1 LAGTRFA
8 RILAGMRRLITALAL
23 AVIAAPAFA
32 QERSPA
38 ERQVMVDLAYVL
50 GESHALRQTCAGPGD
65 MFWRSRMEE
74 MLRVEAADQGFAT
87 RLTLSFNNGFAAG
100 QAGFPACDAGLKAEA
115 GRIAARGRQL
125 SAKLS
130 GP

>member
-1 LAGTRFA
+1 
-8 RILAGMRRLITALAL
+8 MRRLLLAIALLAAATTAR
-23 AVIAAPAFA
+23 A
-32 QERSPA
+32 QERTPA

-50 GESHALRQTCAGPGD
+50 GESHALRQTCEGSAD

-74 MLRVEAADQGFAT
+74 MLRVEAADQGFVN
-87 RLTLSFNNGFAAG
+87 RLTLSFNSGFAAG

-115 GRIAARGRQL
+115 KRIAARGRDL
-125 SAKLS
+125 SARLS

>member
-1 LAGTRFA
+1 MRPLFLA
-8 RILAGMRRLITALAL
+8 IALA
-23 AVIAAPAFA
+23 ACATPAFA
-32 QERSPA
+32 QERNPA

-50 GESHALRQTCAGPGD
+50 GESHALRQTCEGTGD

-87 RLTLSFNNGFAAG
+87 RLTLSFNSGFAAG
-100 QAGFPACDAGLKAEA
+100 QAGFPACDVGLKAEA
-115 GRIAARGRQL
+115 KRIATRGRQL

>member
-1 LAGTRFA
+1 
-8 RILAGMRRLITALAL
+8 MRPVLFALAL
-23 AVIAAPAFA
+23 AAIAAPALA

-50 GESHALRQTCAGPGD
+50 GESHALRQTCEGSGD

-87 RLTLSFNNGFAAG
+87 RLTLSFNSGFAAG

-115 GRIAARGRQL
+115 RRIAARGRQL